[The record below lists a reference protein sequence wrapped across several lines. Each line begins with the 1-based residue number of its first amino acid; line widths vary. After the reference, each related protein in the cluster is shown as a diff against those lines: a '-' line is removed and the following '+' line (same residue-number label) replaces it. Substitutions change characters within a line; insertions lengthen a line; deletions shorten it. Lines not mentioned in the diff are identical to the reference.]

1 MLLLRLTRLLGTRS
15 YTEGMLSEETTGFRC
30 ATLERAHPDYVGGM
44 KNFLALPNGMYKL
57 RLQMPDLTWTLGI
70 SATGVYRRAAFL
82 EGKEAGGAAGSVVVG
97 KRTKRG
103 KMEGSEEVQLIIHE
117 LLETA
122 IGRGDIQFCA
132 KRLGDIILTIR
143 DDPAFVFLN
152 EEKREEPKVN
162 INWNMYEE
170 DEDDDEL

>member
-1 MLLLRLTRLLGTRS
+1 
-15 YTEGMLSEETTGFRC
+15 
-30 ATLERAHPDYVGGM
+30 
-44 KNFLALPNGMYKL
+44 
-57 RLQMPDLTWTLGI
+57 
-70 SATGVYRRAAFL
+70 
-82 EGKEAGGAAGSVVVG
+82 
-97 KRTKRG
+97 
-103 KMEGSEEVQLIIHE
+103 MEGSEEVQLIIHE

-152 EEKREEPKVN
+152 EEKREEQKVN

-170 DEDDDEL
+170 DDYDDEL